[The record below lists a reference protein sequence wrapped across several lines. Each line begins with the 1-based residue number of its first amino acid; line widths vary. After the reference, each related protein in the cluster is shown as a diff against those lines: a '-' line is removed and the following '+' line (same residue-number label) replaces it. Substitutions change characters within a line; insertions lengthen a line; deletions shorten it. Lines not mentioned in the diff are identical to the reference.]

1 MERVT
6 LRYEFEDENGEIS
19 RTDVE
24 VEVSNKGSL
33 PRDEVCEAFAK
44 FLEAA
49 GWSSHG
55 LNEMFED

>member
-1 MERVT
+1 MERVNF
-6 LRYEFEDENGEIS
+6 RYEFEDENGEVSGTNI
-19 RTDVE
+19 E
-24 VEVSNKGSL
+24 VEVSNHGGL

-44 FLEAA
+44 FLDAA